1 MIKKVA
7 VIGTG
12 RVGLP
17 LCLFVANAGYKVY
30 GIDVNTDLISTL
42 KSRKM
47 PFIEEGGLT
56 LLKKHLNKK
65 FIPTNDFSVSEKC
78 QYIIL
83 TLGTP
88 VDEGMNPSYDQI
100 NSALGS
106 LRKYLNPGQTMIL
119 RSTVSPGTT
128 EYVESYLNKISN
140 FKVGE
145 NFYLAFCPERIA
157 EGKAISELGEIPQIV
172 GGIDKKSTKK
182 AVEFFESL
190 KIKCLPSDHLSAEL
204 AKLFTN
210 MYRYIS
216 FAIANEFMV
225 IAHQYY
231 RDIYHIV
238 DLVNRDYKRGG
249 LAVPGLT
256 AGPCLFKDGFFLVND
271 LPFADLISTSWK
283 VNEAIPLF
291 LIRKVRERMKLRD
304 KKAVVLGLAFK
315 ANIDDT
321 RESLSLKTKKAL
333 EREGA
338 EVYLHDPFVKG
349 YDGDVYEI
357 LKEADLI
364 FIATNHN
371 QYRQLDLNKVVKI
384 AKKRCIICDIWN
396 TFKTD
401 KIIFSLGSLLEKN
414 GKSDKK

>member
-1 MIKKVA
+1 MIKRVA
-7 VIGTG
+7 IIGTG

-30 GIDVNTDLISTL
+30 GIDVNTDLISTI
-42 KSRKM
+42 KSGKM
-47 PFIEEGGLT
+47 PFMEEGGLA
-56 LLKKHLNKK
+56 LLRKHLNKN
-65 FIPTNDFSVSEKC
+65 FIPTGDFSVSEKC
-78 QYIIL
+78 QYLIL

-100 NSALGS
+100 NSALDS
-106 LRKYLNPGQTMIL
+106 LRKYLNPGQTLIL

-128 EYVESYLNKISN
+128 EYVENYLNKISN
-140 FKVGE
+140 IKVRE

-157 EGKAISELGEIPQIV
+157 EGKAITELGEIPQIV

-182 AVEFFESL
+182 AVDFFESL
-190 KIKCLPSDHLSAEL
+190 KIKCLPSDCLSAEL

-216 FAIANEFMV
+216 FAVANEFMV

-256 AGPCLFKDGFFLVND
+256 AGPCLYKDGFFLIND

-283 VNEAIPLF
+283 VNESIPLF
-291 LIRKVRERMKLRD
+291 LIRKVRERMKLKD

-321 RESLSLKTKKAL
+321 RESLSHKTRKAL

-338 EVYLHDPFVKG
+338 DVYLHDPFVKG

-414 GKSDKK
+414 GKNE

>member
-1 MIKKVA
+1 MIKRVA
-7 VIGTG
+7 IIGTG

-30 GIDVNTDLISTL
+30 GIDVNTDLISTI
-42 KSRKM
+42 KSGKM
-47 PFIEEGGLT
+47 PFMEEGGLA
-56 LLKKHLNKK
+56 LLRKHLNKN
-65 FIPTNDFSVSEKC
+65 FIPTGDFSVSEKC
-78 QYIIL
+78 QYLIL

-88 VDEGMNPSYDQI
+88 VDESMNPSYDQI
-100 NSALGS
+100 NSALDS
-106 LRKYLNPGQTMIL
+106 LRKYLNPGQTLIL

-128 EYVESYLNKISN
+128 EYVENYLNKISN
-140 FKVGE
+140 IKVRE

-157 EGKAISELGEIPQIV
+157 EGKAITELKEIPQIV

-190 KIKCLPSDHLSAEL
+190 KIKCLPSDCLSAEL

-216 FAIANEFMV
+216 FAVANEFMV

-256 AGPCLFKDGFFLVND
+256 AGPCLYKDGFFLIND

-283 VNEAIPLF
+283 VNESIPLF
-291 LIRKVRERMKLRD
+291 LIRKVRERMKLKD

-321 RESLSLKTKKAL
+321 RESLSHKTRKAL

-338 EVYLHDPFVKG
+338 DVYLHDPFVKG

-414 GKSDKK
+414 GKNE

>member
-1 MIKKVA
+1 MIKRVA
-7 VIGTG
+7 IIGTG

-30 GIDVNTDLISTL
+30 GIDVNTDLISTI
-42 KSRKM
+42 KSGKM
-47 PFIEEGGLT
+47 PFMEEGGLA
-56 LLKKHLNKK
+56 LLRKHLNKN
-65 FIPTNDFSVSEKC
+65 FIPTGDFSVSEKC
-78 QYIIL
+78 QYLIL

-100 NSALGS
+100 NSALDS
-106 LRKYLNPGQTMIL
+106 LRKYLNPGQTLIL

-128 EYVESYLNKISN
+128 EYIENYLNKISN
-140 FKVGE
+140 LKVGE

-157 EGKAISELGEIPQIV
+157 EGKAINELREIPQIV
-172 GGIDKKSTKK
+172 GGTDKKSTKK
-182 AVEFFESL
+182 AVDFFESL
-190 KIKCLPSDHLSAEL
+190 KIKCLPSDCLSAEL

-256 AGPCLFKDGFFLVND
+256 AGPCLYKDGFFLIND

-283 VNEAIPLF
+283 VNESIPLF
-291 LIRKVRERMKLRD
+291 LIRKVRERMKLKD

-321 RESLSLKTKKAL
+321 RESLSHKTRKAL

-338 EVYLHDPFVKG
+338 DVYLHDPFVKG

-414 GKSDKK
+414 GKNE

>member
-1 MIKKVA
+1 MKSVA
-7 VIGTG
+7 IIGVG

-17 LCLFVANAGYKVY
+17 LCLFVSNENYKVY
-30 GIDVNTDLISTL
+30 GIDVNPNLVSII
-42 KSRKM
+42 KSKKM
-47 PFIEEGGLT
+47 PFMEEGGLV
-56 LLKKHLNKK
+56 LLKKHLNKN
-65 FIPTNDFSVSEKC
+65 FFPTLDFSFSKKC

-88 VDEGMNPSYDQI
+88 VDEGMNPSYSQI
-100 NSALGS
+100 NSALES
-106 LRKYLNPGQTMIL
+106 LKKYLIPGQTLIL

-128 EYVESYLNKISN
+128 EYVENYLNKIKN
-140 FKVGE
+140 IKVGK

-157 EGKAISELGEIPQIV
+157 EGKSITELKEIPQIV

-182 AVEFFESL
+182 ALEFFESL

-225 IAHQYY
+225 IANQYY

-256 AGPCLFKDGFFLVND
+256 AGPCLYKDGFFLIND

-283 VNEAIPLF
+283 INEAIPLF
-291 LIRKVRERMKLRD
+291 LIRKIRERIKLKD
-304 KKAVVLGLAFK
+304 KKTVILGMTFK

-338 EVYLHDPFVKG
+338 EVYLHDPFIEG
-349 YDGDVYEI
+349 NDGDIYEI
-357 LKEADLI
+357 LKEADLV

-371 QYRQLDLNKVVKI
+371 QYRQLDVNKVAKI
-384 AKKRCIICDIWN
+384 VKKRCIVCDIWN

-401 KIIFSLGSLLEKN
+401 KIIFSMSSLLEKN
-414 GKSDKK
+414 V